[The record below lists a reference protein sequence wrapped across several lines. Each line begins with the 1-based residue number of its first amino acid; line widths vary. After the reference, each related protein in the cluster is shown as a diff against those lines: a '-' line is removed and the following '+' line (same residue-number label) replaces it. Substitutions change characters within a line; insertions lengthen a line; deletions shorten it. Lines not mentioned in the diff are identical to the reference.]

1 MPPIALAVRRWHH
14 RSISCHRRP
23 TYDTYEVETFDLT
36 IARRWLQTMSVDNSS
51 NSLKA
56 MRSMLVTDRSAR
68 INKKPLNPVCTMTRR
83 LTALAIAAAAVLS
96 ADAFVP
102 SPSTSAGRAAFA
114 TSLEARADGLGEDS
128 LMSNVGKAIATAALA
143 LAVFDPSP
151 AFADGQTE
159 KFKLPPIDKN
169 DKMRCQFNDSKM
181 GQANAQRD
189 KVRVHR
195 SVGVAINESFTNFPE
210 MRLLPIS
217 IFLIIASLSLSLPDA
232 YM

>member
-1 MPPIALAVRRWHH
+1 MLVGIL
-14 RSISCHRRP
+14 
-23 TYDTYEVETFDLT
+23 
-36 IARRWLQTMSVDNSS
+36 
-51 NSLKA
+51 
-56 MRSMLVTDRSAR
+56 LVTDRSAR
-68 INKKPLNPVCTMTRR
+68 INKKPHKLACTMTRR
-83 LTALAIAAAAVLS
+83 LIALTITAAAVLS

-114 TSLEARADGLGEDS
+114 TSLEARADGLGEDT

-189 KVRVHR
+189 KV
-195 SVGVAINESFTNFPE
+195 SSPVGG
-210 MRLLPIS
+210 RC
-217 IFLIIASLSLSLPDA
+217 
-232 YM
+232 YQ

>member
-1 MPPIALAVRRWHH
+1 
-14 RSISCHRRP
+14 
-23 TYDTYEVETFDLT
+23 
-36 IARRWLQTMSVDNSS
+36 
-51 NSLKA
+51 
-56 MRSMLVTDRSAR
+56 
-68 INKKPLNPVCTMTRR
+68 MTRR

-102 SPSTSAGRAAFA
+102 SPSTSASAGRAAFA

-189 KVRVHR
+189 KV
-195 SVGVAINESFTNFPE
+195 SSPVGGRCYP
-210 MRLLPIS
+210 
-217 IFLIIASLSLSLPDA
+217 
-232 YM
+232 

>member
-1 MPPIALAVRRWHH
+1 MDQTHH
-14 RSISCHRRP
+14 INIH
-23 TYDTYEVETFDLT
+23 LT
-36 IARRWLQTMSVDNSS
+36 Q
-51 NSLKA
+51 KA
-56 MRSMLVTDRSAR
+56 MRSMLVIDRSAR
-68 INKKPLNPVCTMTRR
+68 TNKKPLKPACTMTRR
-83 LTALAIAAAAVLS
+83 LTALTIAAAAVLS

-114 TSLEARADGLGEDS
+114 TSLEAKAGGLGEDT
-128 LMSNVGKAIATAALA
+128 LSNVGKAIATAALA

-189 KVRVHR
+189 KV
-195 SVGVAINESFTNFPE
+195 SSPVGG
-210 MRLLPIS
+210 RC
-217 IFLIIASLSLSLPDA
+217 
-232 YM
+232 YQ

>member
-1 MPPIALAVRRWHH
+1 MSSYVRYVRRDF
-14 RSISCHRRP
+14 RSDDRCTTKQRQWTKLINIH
-23 TYDTYEVETFDLT
+23 LT
-36 IARRWLQTMSVDNSS
+36 Q
-51 NSLKA
+51 KA
-56 MRSMLVTDRSAR
+56 PMRSMLVIDRSAR
-68 INKKPLNPVCTMTRR
+68 TNKKPLKPACTMTRR
-83 LTALAIAAAAVLS
+83 LTALTIAAAAVLS

-114 TSLEARADGLGEDS
+114 TSLEAKAGGLGEDT

-189 KVRVHR
+189 KV
-195 SVGVAINESFTNFPE
+195 SSPVGG
-210 MRLLPIS
+210 RC
-217 IFLIIASLSLSLPDA
+217 
-232 YM
+232 YQ

>member
-1 MPPIALAVRRWHH
+1 MSSYVRYVRRDF
-14 RSISCHRRP
+14 RSDDCTMMHN
-23 TYDTYEVETFDLT
+23 ETT
-36 IARRWLQTMSVDNSS
+36 SVDQTHHINIH
-51 NSLKA
+51 LTTQLTQKA
-56 MRSMLVTDRSAR
+56 MRSMLVIDRSAR
-68 INKKPLNPVCTMTRR
+68 TNQKPLKPACTMTRR
-83 LTALAIAAAAVLS
+83 LTALTIAAAAVLS

-114 TSLEARADGLGEDS
+114 TSLEAKAGGLGEDT

-189 KVRVHR
+189 KV
-195 SVGVAINESFTNFPE
+195 SSPVGG
-210 MRLLPIS
+210 RC
-217 IFLIIASLSLSLPDA
+217 
-232 YM
+232 YQ

>member
-1 MPPIALAVRRWHH
+1 MSSYVRYVH
-14 RSISCHRRP
+14 R
-23 TYDTYEVETFDLT
+23 D
-36 IARRWLQTMSVDNSS
+36 S
-51 NSLKA
+51 NVSGQLIQLIKA

-68 INKKPLNPVCTMTRR
+68 INKKLLKPACTMTRR
-83 LTALAIAAAAVLS
+83 LTVLAIAAAAVLS

-102 SPSTSAGRAAFA
+102 SPSRKPTSAGRAAFA
-114 TSLEARADGLGEDS
+114 TSLEARAGGLGEDT

-189 KVRVHR
+189 KVR
-195 SVGVAINESFTNFPE
+195 SPVGG
-210 MRLLPIS
+210 RCYL
-217 IFLIIASLSLSLPDA
+217 
-232 YM
+232 